1 MKRPF
6 SMTAFGRGET
16 QVETTLWTVEVRS
29 VNHRF
34 RDTKVRMP
42 RRDLME
48 IEERI
53 KKEIASHFSRG
64 HIEVVVSCKGE
75 KNDIH
80 VQPNLELAREYHNS
94 LLAICDELSLVG
106 KPTLAEVISARDIIS
121 EVTLETDIEET
132 WPPIAKALKKALKQ
146 CDKMRLKEGKAMKKE
161 LTRLLA
167 SLEKH
172 AAKVEKAIPEIVANR
187 RSSLMVRLDSL
198 LNGIDI
204 DPARL
209 AQEAAIL
216 SDKADVTEELARL
229 KSHFVQFSDYLELDE
244 PVGRRLDFLLQEFH
258 REINTLS
265 SKINNLTIAHQ
276 SVEMKNDTEKL
287 REQVQNIE

>member
-6 SMTAFGRGET
+6 SMTFFGRGEA
-16 QVETTLWTVEVRS
+16 QAKSTLWTVEIRS

-53 KKEIASHFSRG
+53 KKEISHHFSRG
-64 HIEVVVSCKGE
+64 HIEVAVSCKGE
-75 KNDIH
+75 LKEIH
-80 VQPNLELAREYHNS
+80 VQPNLDLAKEYHSS
-94 LLAICDELSLVG
+94 LEAIANELSLAER
-106 KPTLAEVISARDIIS
+106 PTLNEVITFRDIIS
-121 EVTLETDIEET
+121 EVSQDTDIEEA
-132 WPPIAKALKKALKQ
+132 WKPISKGLNKALKQ
-146 CDKMRLKEGKAMKKE
+146 CNKMRAQEGKAMNKE
-161 LTRLLA
+161 LIRLLS

-172 AAKVEKAIPEIVANR
+172 VAKVEKAVPQVVAAR
-187 RSSLMVRLDSL
+187 QKSLSERLENL
-198 LNGIDI
+198 LKGIDL

-209 AQEAAIL
+209 AQEAAIIA
-216 SDKADVTEELARL
+216 DKVDVTEEVTRL
-229 KSHFVQFSDYLELDE
+229 KSHFEQFRGYLKLNE

-258 REINTLS
+258 REINTLA